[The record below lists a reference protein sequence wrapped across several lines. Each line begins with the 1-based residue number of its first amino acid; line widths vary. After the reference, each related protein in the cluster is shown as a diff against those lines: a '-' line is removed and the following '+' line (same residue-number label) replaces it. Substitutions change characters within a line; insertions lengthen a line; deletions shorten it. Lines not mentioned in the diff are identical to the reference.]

1 MKFLAESQ
9 SIRDVFSKKKEI
21 LIPRFQREFVW
32 DKDDA
37 LSVFWEDILD
47 NIEYKNGSLCWSE
60 YFLGN
65 VVLIEK
71 LQDKTEK
78 SRSVVDGQQR
88 LTAITIFLSALYDSF
103 VSVEEKV
110 LAKKVYEYIVAS
122 DDDNNEITLL
132 KTESPKPF
140 FQMRIQARKK
150 DMSCVPKSA
159 EEKRLLDAYNFFVGN
174 LSEKTITKEFK
185 ERFGQNLNYID
196 ILKAIRDQVLNCT
209 VVYVAVES
217 MKDAY
222 MIFEVLNA
230 KGEPL
235 NAVEL
240 IKNLIKYD
248 NCYLVFKGLDKFLIE
263 TFYRYFWLANY
274 HFTNK
279 KKLYQDFDD
288 RIKER
293 DYESFL
299 DGLVSASDI
308 YKKII
313 NPGLIDKKRI
323 ELLPVFYALESFSLF
338 HVTQVRTILLSL
350 LSLYKEKK
358 ITIKNLSRTLQFL
371 ENFHFAFSAVC
382 SSRPSGLENRYSKY
396 SLLLLKTEKSK
407 VQQVLNKFFEEMLSK
422 VPSYETFK
430 KSINDL
436 WYTDDKTKDKPLIQ
450 YILKRVERNALE
462 TKEFDISTLSI
473 EHISSQSKG
482 LENVGKLGNLLPL
495 DADLNSKVGEKSL
508 PQKIIVYKK
517 SRFFAVKD
525 FCTQY
530 GKKKNWTIEDLYE
543 LWRDRGYTKKEA
555 HAMAERDYNEMHR
568 KKSDEEK
575 HQIMQEMIYN

>member
-103 VSVEEKV
+103 ISVEEKV

-122 DDDNNEITLL
+122 DDDDNEITLL

-174 LSEKTITKEFK
+174 LSKKTITKEFK

-240 IKNLIKYD
+240 IKNLI
-248 NCYLVFKGLDKFLIE
+248 FKVLTLDSPIDIAAEKWKIIKNNVGTDEDVE

-313 NPGLIDKKRI
+313 NPELIDKKRI

-530 GKKKNWTIEDLYE
+530 GKKKNWTIEDIQKRTDEIAYNLFYNICKFQ
-543 LWRDRGYTKKEA
+543 KKDTEGP
-555 HAMAERDYNEMHR
+555 R
-568 KKSDEEK
+568 
-575 HQIMQEMIYN
+575 

>member
-1 MKFLAESQ
+1 
-9 SIRDVFSKKKEI
+9 
-21 LIPRFQREFVW
+21 
-32 DKDDA
+32 
-37 LSVFWEDILD
+37 
-47 NIEYKNGSLCWSE
+47 
-60 YFLGN
+60 
-65 VVLIEK
+65 
-71 LQDKTEK
+71 
-78 SRSVVDGQQR
+78 
-88 LTAITIFLSALYDSF
+88 
-103 VSVEEKV
+103 
-110 LAKKVYEYIVAS
+110 
-122 DDDNNEITLL
+122 
-132 KTESPKPF
+132 
-140 FQMRIQARKK
+140 
-150 DMSCVPKSA
+150 MSCVPKSA

-174 LSEKTITKEFK
+174 LSKKTITKEFK

-240 IKNLIKYD
+240 IKNLI
-248 NCYLVFKGLDKFLIE
+248 FKVLTLDSPIDIAAEKWKIIKNNVGTDEDVE

-299 DGLVSASDI
+299 DSLVSASDI

-313 NPGLIDKKRI
+313 NPELIDKKRI

-530 GKKKNWTIEDLYE
+530 GKKKNWTIEDIQKRTDEIAYNLFYNICKFQ
-543 LWRDRGYTKKEA
+543 KKDTEGS
-555 HAMAERDYNEMHR
+555 R
-568 KKSDEEK
+568 
-575 HQIMQEMIYN
+575 

>member
-1 MKFLAESQ
+1 MC
-9 SIRDVFSKKKEI
+9 R
-21 LIPRFQREFVW
+21 
-32 DKDDA
+32 
-37 LSVFWEDILD
+37 
-47 NIEYKNGSLCWSE
+47 SE

-122 DDDNNEITLL
+122 DDDDNEITLL

-240 IKNLIKYD
+240 IKNLI
-248 NCYLVFKGLDKFLIE
+248 FKVLTLDSPIDIAAEKWKIIKNNVGTDEDVE

-530 GKKKNWTIEDLYE
+530 GKKKNWTIEDIQKRTDEIAYNLFYNICKFQ
-543 LWRDRGYTKKEA
+543 KKDTEGS
-555 HAMAERDYNEMHR
+555 R
-568 KKSDEEK
+568 
-575 HQIMQEMIYN
+575 

>member
-122 DDDNNEITLL
+122 DDDDNEITLL

-150 DMSCVPKSA
+150 DMSYVPKSA

-174 LSEKTITKEFK
+174 LSKKTITKEFK

-240 IKNLIKYD
+240 IKNLI
-248 NCYLVFKGLDKFLIE
+248 FKVLTLDSPIDIAAEKWKIIKNNVGTDEDVE

-313 NPGLIDKKRI
+313 NPKLIDKKRI

-338 HVTQVRTILLSL
+338 HVTQVRTIL

-396 SLLLLKTEKSK
+396 SLLLLKTERSK

-450 YILKRVERNALE
+450 YI
-462 TKEFDISTLSI
+462 
-473 EHISSQSKG
+473 
-482 LENVGKLGNLLPL
+482 P
-495 DADLNSKVGEKSL
+495 
-508 PQKIIVYKK
+508 
-517 SRFFAVKD
+517 
-525 FCTQY
+525 
-530 GKKKNWTIEDLYE
+530 
-543 LWRDRGYTKKEA
+543 
-555 HAMAERDYNEMHR
+555 
-568 KKSDEEK
+568 
-575 HQIMQEMIYN
+575 